1 MIFAGVDKVKLTTRE
16 YSIPTVSRLVG
27 WKEKSGK
34 EVNAAPPEWLRDSQ
48 GSTVP
53 VTGLY
58 METPDGIII
67 DINPSGLKVEWNPS
81 KARHPYHLLTD
92 PAEVGRMAD
101 RIQATMKS
109 HGVLINVDQMGIAR
123 LDLAK
128 NAQLRHH
135 PSAYPPAIAAGCRGG
150 KRMKGRE
157 YPDGYSFGN
166 TQRQAVF
173 YNKTR
178 ELHECQR
185 ITIPENKLGR
195 MEVRWMKSRPL
206 AQDIPFSALGDF
218 RKADPEQ
225 VTAAYRD
232 AVNRNVFRVDAKAV
246 QLVLI
251 HDTEVGTLAQYIQS
265 GRGGAERW
273 ILDICTAGNIA
284 TAMGGWD
291 RLKAIVH
298 EAHKLAGTTKDPERQ
313 ARRVIDRFHDHANRA
328 AMVNAQ
334 RNRAAVNVH
343 TLLEELRHAYAA

>member
-1 MIFAGVDKVKLTTRE
+1 MIFAGVDKLKLTTRE
-16 YSIPTVSRLVG
+16 YSIPDGSRLVG

-48 GSTVP
+48 GTTIP
-53 VTGLY
+53 VTGLFLD
-58 METPDGIII
+58 TPEAII
-67 DINPSGLKVEWNPS
+67 DLNTSGLKIEWNPS
-81 KARHPYHLLTD
+81 KIRHPYHLLTD
-92 PAEVGRMAD
+92 TAEIGRMAD
-101 RIQATMKS
+101 RIQGTLKA
-109 HGVLINVDQMGIAR
+109 HGLLTNVDQMGIAR

-178 ELHECQR
+178 ELHECRQL
-185 ITIPENKLGR
+185 TIPENKLGR
-195 MEVRWMKSRPL
+195 MEVRWNKPRPL
-206 AQDIPFSALGDF
+206 AKDIPFSAFRDF
-218 RKADPEQ
+218 RKADPEE

-232 AVNRNVFRVDAKAV
+232 AVNNNVFRVDVKAV

-265 GRGGAERW
+265 GRGGAERYF
-273 ILDICTAGNIA
+273 LDFCTPGTIAGA
-284 TAMGGWD
+284 VGGWD
-291 RLKAIVH
+291 KLTALIH
-298 EAHKLAGTTKDPERQ
+298 DAHQLAGTTKDPERQ
-313 ARRVIDRFHDHANRA
+313 ARRVLERLREHTNRA

-343 TLLEELRHAYAA
+343 TLLDELKQAYAA

>member
-1 MIFAGVDKVKLTTRE
+1 MIFAGVDKLKLTTRE
-16 YSIPTVSRLVG
+16 YTIPTASRLVG
-27 WKEKSGK
+27 WKEKAGK
-34 EVNAAPPEWLRDSQ
+34 ELNAAPPEWLRDSQ
-48 GSTVP
+48 GTSIP

-58 METPDGIII
+58 LPFPDVSI
-67 DINPSGLKVEWNPS
+67 DLNPVGLKIEWNPS
-81 KARHPYHLLTD
+81 KILHPYHLMTD
-92 PAEVGRMAD
+92 TGEIGRMAD
-101 RIQATMKS
+101 RINASLKASGLLTNFDS
-109 HGVLINVDQMGIAR
+109 MGMSR

-178 ELHECQR
+178 ELHLFQKL
-185 ITIPENKLGR
+185 TIPENKLGR
-195 MEVRWMKSRPL
+195 IEVRWMSSRPL
-206 AQDIPFSALGDF
+206 AKDIPFTAFRDF

-225 VTAAYRD
+225 VTAVYRD
-232 AVNRNVFRVDAKAV
+232 AVNHNMFRVDVKAV

-251 HDTEVGTLAQYIQS
+251 HDTEVSTMAQYIQG
-265 GRGGAERW
+265 GRGGAERYF
-273 ILDICTAGNIA
+273 LDFCTPGTIAGA
-284 TAMGGWD
+284 FGGWD
-291 RLKAIVH
+291 RLTALVH
-298 EAHKLAGTTKDPERQ
+298 DAHKLAGTTKDPERQ
-313 ARRVIDRFHDHANRA
+313 ARRVLERLREHTNRA

-343 TLLEELRHAYAA
+343 TLLDELKQAYAA

>member
-1 MIFAGVDKVKLTTRE
+1 MIYAGVDKLKLTTRE
-16 YSIPTVSRLVG
+16 YSIPTASRLVG
-27 WKEKSGK
+27 WRKKAGE
-34 EVNAAPPEWLRDSQ
+34 ELNADPPEWLCDGQ
-48 GSTVP
+48 GTAIP
-53 VTGLY
+53 VTGLF
-58 METPDGIII
+58 MKTD
-67 DINPSGLKVEWNPS
+67 DAVFDLDPSGVKIELNPS
-81 KARHPYHLLTD
+81 KIRHPYHLLTD
-92 PAEVGRMAD
+92 TAEIGRMAD
-101 RIQATMKS
+101 RIQNTLKASGLLT
-109 HGVLINVDQMGIAR
+109 NVDQMRISR

-166 TQRQAVF
+166 TQRQAIF

-178 ELHECQR
+178 ELHLFQKL
-185 ITIPENKLGR
+185 TIPENRMGR
-195 MEVRWMKSRPL
+195 MEVRWMTPRPL
-206 AQDIPFSALGDF
+206 AKDIPFSAFGDF
-218 RKADPEQ
+218 RKADSEAI
-225 VTAAYRD
+225 TAAYRD
-232 AVNRNVFRVDAKAV
+232 AVNNNVFRVNAKAV

-251 HDTEVGTLAQYIQS
+251 HDTEVNTLAQYIQS

-284 TAMGGWD
+284 AAMGGWD

-313 ARRVIDRFHDHANRA
+313 ARRVIDRFQDHANRA

-334 RNRAAVNVH
+334 RDRAAVNVH
-343 TLLEELRHAYAA
+343 TLLDELKQAYAA